1 MIGVGREKVVINKG
15 MTSKNK
21 TRVSIGLP
29 VFNGEMH
36 LEEAIDSILSQ
47 TYSDFELIISDNAST
62 DKTQEICKAYEAR
75 DRRICYYR
83 NEKNLGAA
91 RNFNRVFELS
101 SGEYFKWAAHDD
113 LLTPDFL
120 LRCVE
125 VLDHDASVV
134 LCYPRTEIIDEHGKF
149 LRNYDVK
156 LNTDSPKPHERFH
169 DLICIF
175 HGCYQ
180 IFGLIRASALKMTSL
195 IGNFTGSDR
204 NLLVELGLINRFYE
218 IPERL
223 FFSRDHPQRSIRH
236 VSFYSRAAWFDPA
249 KERQVAF
256 PHWKRFLEYL
266 RSLRRASL
274 NRYERAR
281 CYLHMVQWLGMKFN
295 WQWLLKD
302 LIMAVRSAVW
312 IFLWKAKRVFLQ
324 K

>member
-1 MIGVGREKVVINKG
+1 M
-15 MTSKNK
+15 
-21 TRVSIGLP
+21 
-29 VFNGEMH
+29 FNGEMH
-36 LEEAIDSILSQ
+36 LEDAIDSILSQ

-62 DKTQEICKAYEAR
+62 DKTQEICRAYEAR

-113 LLTPDFL
+113 LLAADFL
-120 LRCVE
+120 LRCVD

-134 LCYPRTEIIDEHGKF
+134 LCYPRTEIIDEQGNF
-149 LRNYDVK
+149 LGNYDVK
-156 LNTDSPKPHERFH
+156 LNTDSPKPNERFH

-223 FFSRDHPQRSIRH
+223 FFSRDHSRRSIRR
-236 VSFYSRAAWFDPA
+236 VSFYSRATWFDPA

-256 PHWKRFLEYL
+256 PHWKRFFEYL

-274 NRYERAR
+274 NRHERAR
-281 CYLHMVQWLGMKFN
+281 CYLHMMRWLGMKFN
-295 WQWLLKD
+295 WKWLLKD